1 MQLSRK
7 IRPLTGVLGPYPPCL
22 YVGSSG
28 SPNTGSPRRFYFA
41 TAMYA
46 FKHKLRVISDI
57 EEDRDLCSMEP
68 ESDEVSERLQAKRP
82 EETETREQLRK
93 AVEYSVKFWK
103 RFAEEGAQP
112 KSLPSADQMV
122 PRFRLHQRLKSDQN

>member
-1 MQLSRK
+1 
-7 IRPLTGVLGPYPPCL
+7 
-22 YVGSSG
+22 
-28 SPNTGSPRRFYFA
+28 
-41 TAMYA
+41 MYA

-68 ESDEVSERLQAKRP
+68 ESDEVSERLQAKRL
-82 EETETREQLRK
+82 EQETETREQLGK
-93 AVEYSVKFWK
+93 VVEYGVKFWK
-103 RFAEEGAQP
+103 RFAEEGGQP